1 MLPEVTVADLLT
13 LVGLTPIVMV
23 FVEAVKR
30 LLELNEA
37 AIKRVGPV
45 LSIGSGIL
53 LALAAAGWLMVG
65 QGQVVDVGQA
75 ILTGGVAGALASGI
89 YNVVGEQIGTL
100 IERATGGR
108 IT

>member
-1 MLPEVTVADLLT
+1 MIPEVTVADLLT

-30 LLELNEA
+30 LLTLNDA
-37 AIKRVGPV
+37 AIQRFGPV

-53 LALAAAGWLMVG
+53 LAEAAAGWLIS
-65 QGQVVDVGQA
+65 QGTAVDIGQA
-75 ILTGGVAGALASGI
+75 ALTGAVAGALSAGL
-89 YNVVGEQIGTL
+89 YDVVGERAGQL
-100 IERATGGR
+100 IERVTGGR

>member
-1 MLPEVTVADLLT
+1 MIPEVSVADLVT

-30 LLELNEA
+30 LLALTDA

-53 LALAAAGWLMVG
+53 LALAAGAWMTVG
-65 QGQVVDVGQA
+65 QGMTVDLGQA
-75 ILTGGVAGALASGI
+75 ALTGFVSGALASGL
-89 YNVVGEQIGTL
+89 YNVVGDPIGQL
-100 IERATGGR
+100 VERATGGR

>member
-1 MLPEVTVADLLT
+1 MIPEITVADLLT

-30 LLELNEA
+30 LLALTEA
-37 AIKRVGPV
+37 VIQRVGPI

-53 LALAAAGWLMVG
+53 LALAAAGWLRT
-65 QGQVVDVGQA
+65 QGTAVDLGQA
-75 ILTGGVAGALASGI
+75 VLTGFAAGALAGGL
-89 YNVVGEQIGTL
+89 YDVVGEQLGKV

-108 IT
+108 LT